1 MSPGP
6 GWRRRERLARETGR
20 ADAAS
25 TTAPRPAADTE
36 EDAAVVGSSPMIK
49 LLLSRRIGNLAGFF
63 VCAGIYGGAI
73 ALIAAVGV
81 AVAGRHVWL
90 QHTPADQRPACGP
103 ALDHL
108 LSAFGPIEGLRRVLR
123 GSGECGVVDWTLLS
137 FSIPEWTL
145 AAFLVFAAWAAWL
158 ARRRSEEHTS

>member
-20 ADAAS
+20 TDAAS

-63 VCAGIYGGAI
+63 VCAGMLAFGYYLQFVVAAIHHPAGRLGAGLYGGAI

-90 QHTPADQRPACGP
+90 QHAPADQRPACGP

-123 GSGECGVVDWTLLS
+123 GSGEC
-137 FSIPEWTL
+137 
-145 AAFLVFAAWAAWL
+145 
-158 ARRRSEEHTS
+158 